1 MAGAAVQWL
10 RDGIQIIEH
19 AAETEAMC
27 EGLDSNAGVYL
38 VPAFTGL
45 GAPHWNPE
53 ARGAIFGLTRDTGR
67 AHIARATVESVCY
80 QTSDLFKAMSED
92 GVTPTS
98 LRVDGGMVHNS
109 WMVRHLANV
118 LDIPVDRPKVLETT
132 ALGAAYLVGLQ
143 AGLYSSLD
151 DVRENWQIDRAFEP
165 AMETNERDKLLTGW
179 NAAVGKVLT

>member
-1 MAGAAVQWL
+1 
-10 RDGIQIIEH
+10 
-19 AAETEAMC
+19 MC
-27 EGLDSNAGVYL
+27 EGLESNKGVYL

-45 GAPHWNPE
+45 GAPHWDPD

-67 AHIARATVESVCY
+67 AEIARATVESVCY
-80 QTSDLFKAMSED
+80 QTHDLFKAMSED

-109 WMVRHLANV
+109 WMAQHLSNV

-143 AGLYSSLD
+143 AGLYKSLD
-151 DVRENWQIDRAFEP
+151 DVKDNWQIDKAFTPE
-165 AMETNERDKLLTGW
+165 MEIQERDKLLSAWGV
-179 NAAVGKVLT
+179 AVSKVLT